1 MESAGQRV
9 ARMLSWVL
17 LALGIVVGIAGAFM
31 SVVALAFAFVPTVRE
46 EFLRQAGQ
54 GIGAADPVV
63 TVPWGLMP
71 MALIVVMS
79 ALLLFR
85 LRRVVAT
92 VERRNPFDPAN
103 PRHLRVIALLLAL
116 IEIVRWGTVLIL
128 APEQISMSEDIDS
141 WFGSAL
147 SVLVVVVLAEAF
159 REGARLRAEAELTV

>member
-1 MESAGQRV
+1 MDGTGRRV
-9 ARMLSWVL
+9 AGALNWLL
-17 LALGIVVGIAGAFM
+17 LALGIVVGLVGALM
-31 SVVALAFAFVPTVRE
+31 SVIAAGFAFVPAFRDAVLRE
-46 EFLRQAGQ
+46 GS
-54 GIGAADPVV
+54 GMGAAEPVL

-71 MALIVVMS
+71 MALIVIMS

-85 LRRVVAT
+85 LRRVVAS

-116 IEIVRWGTVLIL
+116 IEIVRWGTLLIL
-128 APEQISMSEDIDS
+128 APEQLDLAEDIDR

-147 SVLVVVVLAEAF
+147 SVLVVIVLAEAF